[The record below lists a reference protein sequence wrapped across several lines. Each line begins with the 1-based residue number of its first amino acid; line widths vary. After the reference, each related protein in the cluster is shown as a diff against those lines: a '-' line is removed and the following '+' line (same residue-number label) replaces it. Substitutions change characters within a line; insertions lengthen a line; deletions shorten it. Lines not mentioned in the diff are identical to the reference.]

1 MTTVGQESGTS
12 CLKKQQHWFADNINE
27 MQSIIDKNK
36 DANQKTI
43 ENEAARAEFAEARS
57 LMQQMI
63 RNLKH

>member
-36 DANQKTI
+36 DANQKTQSKMRLQ
-43 ENEAARAEFAEARS
+43 EQS
-57 LMQQMI
+57 LL
-63 RNLKH
+63 RPEV